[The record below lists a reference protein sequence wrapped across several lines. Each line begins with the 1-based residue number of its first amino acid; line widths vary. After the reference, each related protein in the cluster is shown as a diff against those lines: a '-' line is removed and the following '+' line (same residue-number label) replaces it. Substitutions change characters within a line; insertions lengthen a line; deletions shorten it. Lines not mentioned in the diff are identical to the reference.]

1 MYQCGLLLLDTAH
14 FGEPRTLPQPPG
26 IFSNRGFLALRVDFN
41 RPIAQVP
48 GPPRQ
53 PQLAAV
59 PHGEGPVPDALH
71 KPPHDITPGDALLFR
86 CHGKF
91 YCLVVAHPFQLIPA
105 VVFRWAL
112 RISLSLAV
120 LLFGILLW
128 QGAPLRNEASPL
140 GIVSLELAGT
150 PERAARILESWQL
163 RAAAPAGPGEQQA
176 AIQQPSHSAAE
187 AAFRS
192 LLLGFP
198 FLLSYALGLSLA
210 SLRAGGRLG
219 VAFAW
224 LIWLAA
230 LLDAVENTLLL
241 RLMSEGAHSP
251 LPEFAFVCA
260 AAKFLLVIATLAHL
274 GRKVASGNL

>member
-1 MYQCGLLLLDTAH
+1 M
-14 FGEPRTLPQPPG
+14 
-26 IFSNRGFLALRVDFN
+26 
-41 RPIAQVP
+41 
-48 GPPRQ
+48 
-53 PQLAAV
+53 
-59 PHGEGPVPDALH
+59 
-71 KPPHDITPGDALLFR
+71 
-86 CHGKF
+86 
-91 YCLVVAHPFQLIPA
+91 PA
-105 VVFRWAL
+105 GVFRWAL
-112 RISLSLAV
+112 RISLALAA
-120 LLFGILLW
+120 LLSAILLW
-128 QGAPLRNEASPL
+128 QGAPLRNEAAPL
-140 GIVSLELAGT
+140 GIVSFELAGT

-176 AIQQPSHSAAE
+176 AIQQPVPPAAE

-210 SLRAGGRLG
+210 SLRLGGRWG

-241 RLMSEGAHSP
+241 RLMSEGPHAP

-260 AAKFLLVIATLAHL
+260 VAKFLLVLATLGHL
-274 GRKVASGNL
+274 ARKAMSSIR